1 MADQSISC
9 PSCGKKIPLTRA
21 LRAEIEASLKQ
32 QFDETLQDR
41 ERELRAKYESRLEE
55 DLQRAQADAAKK
67 AEKRVAQA
75 LAGLKNQVKDQA
87 KDLEEAR
94 RLELSMRKR
103 EREFERKQQELE
115 LTVAREIDKERTRLV
130 TETQERLA
138 EEHRL
143 KDAEKERQLGD
154 MRRQIE
160 DLKRKAEQGSQQLQG
175 EAGEGELESL
185 LRANF
190 PSDEISA
197 IGQGVRGAD
206 VHQVVID
213 PRGRKSGAILWECKN
228 TRNWSDGWIAK
239 LKQDQRSLHADVAV
253 LVTAT
258 LPKGCTRFALIEGV
272 LVTDFACAAG
282 LAAVLRAN
290 LCQLAQTR
298 SAAISKEE
306 SLELLYRYLSGV
318 EFRHRVEAVVEAF
331 TAMRHDLD
339 QERRAAERQWA
350 RRSRQIDAVTFN
362 VSGMYGDLQGLVPA
376 LPPIALLELP
386 DAEEPILA
394 ASYCVVEGTRD
405 KTQAPRDRQ
414 ARRIRRRR

>member
-21 LRAEIEASLKQ
+21 LRAEIEASLKL
-32 QFDETLQDR
+32 QFDETLHNR
-41 ERELRAKYESRLEE
+41 ERELRAKYETRLEE

-67 AEKRVAQA
+67 AEKRVAQE

-103 EREFERKQQELE
+103 EREFARKQQELE
-115 LTVAREIDKERTRLV
+115 LTVAREIDNERTRLV

-138 EEHRL
+138 DEHRL

-213 PRGRKSGAILWECKN
+213 PRGGKIGAILWECKN

-258 LPKGCTRFALIEGV
+258 LPKGCTRFALIDGV

-298 SAAISKEE
+298 RAAMSKEE
-306 SLELLYRYLSGV
+306 RLELLYRYLSGV

-386 DAEEPILA
+386 EAEEPILA
-394 ASYCVVEGTRD
+394 AS
-405 KTQAPRDRQ
+405 
-414 ARRIRRRR
+414 

>member
-1 MADQSISC
+1 M
-9 PSCGKKIPLTRA
+9 
-21 LRAEIEASLKQ
+21 LR
-32 QFDETLQDR
+32 R
-41 ERELRAKYESRLEE
+41 RRR
-55 DLQRAQADAAKK
+55 R
-67 AEKRVAQA
+67 RVAQE

-103 EREFERKQQELE
+103 ERELERKQQELE

-143 KDAEKERQLGD
+143 KDAEKEKQLGD

-213 PRGRKSGAILWECKN
+213 PRGRKIGAILWECKN

-282 LAAVLRAN
+282 LAAVVRAN

-298 SAAISKEE
+298 RAAISKEE

-386 DAEEPILA
+386 EAEEPIALMT
-394 ASYCVVEGTRD
+394 VK
-405 KTQAPRDRQ
+405 KTQRQTPRDRQ
-414 ARRIRRRR
+414 ARRPPPTLTHSLWRCGTSSGSNPTRAGASAVLHQSVRRVTHRSERKMRTYRITTSSRTASIGARSGN

>member
-9 PSCGKKIPLTRA
+9 PACGKKIPLTRA
-21 LRAEIEASLKQ
+21 LRAEIEASLKL
-32 QFDETLQDR
+32 QFDETLHNR
-41 ERELRAKYESRLEE
+41 ERELRAKYESRLEG

-67 AEKRVAQA
+67 AEKRVAQE

-87 KDLEEAR
+87 KDLQEAR

-138 EEHRL
+138 DEHRL

-213 PRGRKSGAILWECKN
+213 PRGRKIGAILWECKN

-298 SAAISKEE
+298 RAAISKEE

-386 DAEEPILA
+386 EAEEPILA
-394 ASYCVVEGTRD
+394 AS
-405 KTQAPRDRQ
+405 
-414 ARRIRRRR
+414 

>member
-32 QFDETLQDR
+32 QFDETLQNR

-67 AEKRVAQA
+67 AEKKVAQE
-75 LAGLKNQVKDQA
+75 LAGLKSQVKDQA

-386 DAEEPILA
+386 EADEPLVA
-394 ASYCVVEGTRD
+394 AS
-405 KTQAPRDRQ
+405 
-414 ARRIRRRR
+414 

>member
-1 MADQSISC
+1 MTDQSISC

-32 QFDETLQDR
+32 QFDETLLDR

-55 DLQRAQADAAKK
+55 NLQRAQADAAKK
-67 AEKRVAQA
+67 AEKKVAQE
-75 LAGLKNQVKDQA
+75 LAGLKTQVKDQA
-87 KDLEEAR
+87 KDLDEAR

-103 EREFERKQQELE
+103 ERDLERKHQELE

-138 EEHRL
+138 DVHRL
-143 KDAEKERQLGD
+143 KDAEKERQLAD

-175 EAGEGELESL
+175 EAGEEELESL

-206 VHQVVID
+206 LHQVVID
-213 PRGRKSGAILWECKN
+213 VRGRKSGAILWECKN

-253 LVTAT
+253 LVTTA
-258 LPKGCTRFALIEGV
+258 LPKGCTRFALIDGV

-290 LCQLAQTR
+290 LCQLAQAR

-350 RRSRQIDAVTFN
+350 RRARQIDAVTFN

-376 LPPIALLELP
+376 LPAIALLELP
-386 DAEEPILA
+386 EAEEPILA
-394 ASYCVVEGTRD
+394 AS
-405 KTQAPRDRQ
+405 
-414 ARRIRRRR
+414 

>member
-1 MADQSISC
+1 MR
-9 PSCGKKIPLTRA
+9 KK
-21 LRAEIEASLKQ
+21 
-32 QFDETLQDR
+32 
-41 ERELRAKYESRLEE
+41 EREL
-55 DLQRAQADAAKK
+55 
-67 AEKRVAQA
+67 
-75 LAGLKNQVKDQA
+75 
-87 KDLEEAR
+87 
-94 RLELSMRKR
+94 
-103 EREFERKQQELE
+103 ERKQQELE
-115 LTVAREIDKERTRLV
+115 LTVAREMDKERTRLV

-143 KDAEKERQLGD
+143 KDAEKEKQLGD

-190 PSDEISA
+190 PSDEFNA

-206 VHQVVID
+206 VHQIVID
-213 PRGRKSGAILWECKN
+213 PRGSKIGAIVWECKN

-239 LKQDQRSLHADVAV
+239 LKQDQRLLHADVAV

-282 LAAVLRAN
+282 LAAVLRSN
-290 LCQLAQTR
+290 LCQLAQAR
-298 SAAISKEE
+298 RAAISKEE

-386 DAEEPILA
+386 EAEEPILA
-394 ASYCVVEGTRD
+394 A
-405 KTQAPRDRQ
+405 ALQ
-414 ARRIRRRR
+414 AR

>member
-67 AEKRVAQA
+67 AEKRVAQE

-138 EEHRL
+138 DEHRL

-213 PRGRKSGAILWECKN
+213 PRGGKIGAILWECKN

-298 SAAISKEE
+298 RAAISKEE

-386 DAEEPILA
+386 EAEEPILA
-394 ASYCVVEGTRD
+394 AS
-405 KTQAPRDRQ
+405 
-414 ARRIRRRR
+414 